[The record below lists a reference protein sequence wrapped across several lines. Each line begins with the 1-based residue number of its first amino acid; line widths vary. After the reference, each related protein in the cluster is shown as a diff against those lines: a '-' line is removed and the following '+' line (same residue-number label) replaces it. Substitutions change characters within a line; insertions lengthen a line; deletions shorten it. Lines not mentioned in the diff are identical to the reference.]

1 MGTLAQDLRY
11 GLRLLRKNPGF
22 TTVAVLTLA
31 LGIGANTAIFS
42 VVNAVLL
49 RSLPYPEAS
58 RLITI
63 DGGQSRP
70 DLADLQAA
78 SHKLASLGGFAQW
91 HFDLIGTGEPE
102 QVKADL
108 VSLDFF
114 PTLGI
119 DAALG
124 RTFSSNDDQFGGEPV
139 VVVSHRFWQQ
149 RLGGDPHAIGRTLNL
164 TAKNYTIIGVMPA
177 TFKLPR
183 GQAEMWVPF
192 RVGYPEAANQRGV
205 HFQYAIARL
214 ASGATIAQA
223 QDEMNAAAVH
233 LAQLYPEENRDRK
246 FALISLQERVVRN
259 VRRTLLVLLGAV
271 GFVLL
276 IASANFANLLLA
288 RASARRPEAQIRM
301 ALGAAPAR
309 LIRQLLT
316 ESMLL
321 ALIGGAAGLAVGYA
335 ALQALLQAKPKQ
347 LPTLAGAGLDARVLA
362 FALFIALLTGCLFGL
377 FPALHVMLT
386 ARRTGINEKSTTARH
401 TDSSSLVRQTLIV
414 GEIALSMTLLCGSGL
429 LIRSLLRVQEVSPGL
444 NPSGVL
450 TAQLWLPE
458 TRYHDIAPQ
467 DRLLTDVV
475 QNLEHVPGIQSVSLA
490 TELPFSGQRLS
501 HEFVIAGRPPMPE
514 GSEPDTDT
522 NLVSPAYFQTLQIP
536 LIAGRVF
543 TDGDRTS
550 SPPVA
555 VINQS
560 MAKQYWPG
568 QDPVGAQVRYARE
581 NPAVW
586 MTVVGVV
593 GDVKAD
599 GLDQE
604 PGPAMYTSIFQKR
617 ESWRRWATLVVR
629 SAGPEPMQLGPDL
642 KRQVRA
648 LDSQLPIVQMQPMTG
663 LLDDSLAERRFNT
676 FLLGTFAAVSV
687 LLSMIGVYGVI
698 SYIVSQRTRE
708 FGIRMALGALRSDLL
723 FGVLAEGMLSV
734 AFGLSLGLLTAFAL
748 TRVLAGLLFG
758 VSSRDPLTFAATAA
772 CLLVVALLA
781 SYVPARRAGTVD
793 PMVAL
798 RDE

>member
-78 SHKLASLGGFAQW
+78 SHTLVSLGGFAQW

-108 VSLDFF
+108 VSLDLFA
-114 PTLGI
+114 TLGI

-124 RTFSSNDDQFGGEPV
+124 RTFSSNDDQLGGEPV
-139 VVVSHRFWQQ
+139 VVVSHGFWQQ

-192 RVGYPEAANQRGV
+192 RVGYPEAANERGV
-205 HFQYAIARL
+205 HFQYAIGRL
-214 ASGATIAQA
+214 APAATILQA
-223 QDEMNAAAVH
+223 QDEVNAAGIH
-233 LAQLYPEENRDRK
+233 LGQLHPDENRDRK
-246 FALISLQERVVRN
+246 FILVSLQERVVRN

-321 ALIGGAAGLAVGYA
+321 ALIGGAAGIALAYA
-335 ALQALLQAKPKQ
+335 GLQALLLSKPKE
-347 LPTLAGAGLDARVLA
+347 LPTLSTVSLDGRVLA
-362 FALFIALLTGCLFGL
+362 FAIFVSLVTGCLFGL
-377 FPALHVMLT
+377 FPALQVMLT
-386 ARRTGINEKSTTARH
+386 ARRTGINEKSTSARH
-401 TDSSSLVRQTLIV
+401 TDSSSLVRQALIIA
-414 GEIALSMTLLCGSGL
+414 EIALSVTLLCGSGL
-429 LIRSLLRVQEVSPGL
+429 LIRSLLRLQEVSPGL

-458 TRYHDIAPQ
+458 TRYHDVAPQ

-475 QNLEHVPGIQSVSLA
+475 QNLERVPGIKLASLA
-490 TELPFSGQRLS
+490 TELPLSGQRLP
-501 HEFVIAGRPPMPE
+501 HEFIIADRPPIPS
-514 GSEPDTDT
+514 GSEPDADT
-522 NLVSPAYFQTLQIP
+522 NLVSPAYFQALQIP
-536 LIAGRVF
+536 LLEGRVF
-543 TDGDRTS
+543 TSGDRS
-550 SPPVA
+550 GAPLVA
-555 VINQS
+555 VVSQS
-560 MAKQYWPG
+560 MARKYWPG
-568 QDPVGAQVRYARE
+568 QDPVGARVRYARDE
-581 NPAVW
+581 ASGW
-586 MTVVGVV
+586 MTVVGIV
-593 GDVKAD
+593 GNVKAD

-604 PGPAMYTSIFQKR
+604 STPAIYTPIFQKR
-617 ESWRRWATLVVR
+617 ESWRRWATVIVR
-629 SAGPEPMQLGPDL
+629 TAGPAPMELGSEL
-642 KRQVRA
+642 KRQVWA
-648 LDSQLPIVQMQPMTG
+648 LDSQLPIVQMQPMTW

-676 FLLGTFAAVSV
+676 VLLGTFAGVSL

-698 SYIVSQRTRE
+698 SYTVSQRTRE

-723 FGVLAEGMLSV
+723 LGVLGQGMRSV
-734 AFGLSLGLLTAFAL
+734 GVGLALGLLAAFAL

-758 VSSRDPLTFAATAA
+758 VSSKDPITFLGTAA
-772 CLLVVALLA
+772 CLSVVALLA
-781 SYVPARRAGTVD
+781 SYVPARRAGRVD

-798 RDE
+798 RHE